1 MKIAIGSD
9 HGGFRLKAEVVAHL
23 LGLGHDVED
32 VGTHD
37 GTSCDYPD
45 VAQVAC
51 ARLSI
56 GGVDRVILVCG
67 TGQGMAIA
75 ANKHPQI
82 RAAVVSDTFSAA
94 MASAHNDAAV
104 LCLGERVLGTG
115 LALACVDAWL
125 GTAFEGGRHARRV
138 EKIEAPAR

>member
-51 ARLSI
+51 ARLSA

-104 LCLGERVLGTG
+104 LCLGERVVGTG